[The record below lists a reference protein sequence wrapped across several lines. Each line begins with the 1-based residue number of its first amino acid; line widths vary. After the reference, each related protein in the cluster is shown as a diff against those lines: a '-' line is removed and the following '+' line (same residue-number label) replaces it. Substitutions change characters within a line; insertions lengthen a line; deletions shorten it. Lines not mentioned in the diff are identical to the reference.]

1 MKITLKLYASL
12 GMFLPPGAKR
22 NMIDVEIEDGA
33 TVGDVLAQ
41 HQVPRENCHL
51 ILVNGTFAPPA
62 IAGSRKLADGDALAV
77 WPPVA
82 GG

>member
-1 MKITLKLYASL
+1 MKVTLKLYASL
-12 GMFLPPGAKR
+12 GAFLPPDAER
-22 NMIDVEIEDGA
+22 NTIHLELPEGA
-33 TVGDVLAQ
+33 TVGDILTR
-41 HQVPRENCHL
+41 HQVPRANCHL

-62 IAGSRKLADGDALAV
+62 MADAKALAEGDTVAV